1 MIFEGS
7 CETDDWSNDA
17 ENSALASQGIN
28 SIFKYINRNKLHFK
42 IYKKT
47 QKTPILNCNNISQY
61 YCFTEDQKVRIL
73 ATHKRLFFKN
83 IKKIPTLNFSMC
95 WPCSNPAS
103 VQHKHL

>member
-42 IYKKT
+42 IYIKKK

-61 YCFTEDQKVRIL
+61 YCFTEDQIS
-73 ATHKRLFFKN
+73 AHPSHAQETFFKN
-83 IKKIPTLNFSMC
+83 IKKFQP
-95 WPCSNPAS
+95 
-103 VQHKHL
+103 